1 MKESDEL
8 FKTLYQQVYFSGSY
22 YDGLKIGK
30 PDEFDLNIVIDKTPF
45 KDLITLVEGS
55 QGDMFKME
63 LKHPGKNLPGHNVLQ
78 RKDLVT
84 RFMNLTGK
92 SLSVALNFATTNP
105 QYDDRLFIE
114 LQVLYL

>member
-30 PDEFDLNIVIDKTPF
+30 PDEFDLNLVIDKTPF

-63 LKHPGKNLPGHNVLQ
+63 LKHPGKNLPEHNVLQ
-78 RKDLVT
+78 RKDLVS
-84 RFMNLTGK
+84 RFMNLTEPTRSFKGEPRVNRTYHLEPNK
-92 SLSVALNFATTNP
+92 A
-105 QYDDRLFIE
+105 R
-114 LQVLYL
+114 